1 LAPFF
6 KDLVYI
12 ACGAPL
18 GRNPLDS
25 AKNFDIDHPA
35 MDQVGRLLERFSMDY
50 CKFLQTQDEAIEHCR
65 LVNRG
70 LRPTDP
76 GCCAV
81 VVGPEDNNYA
91 VVDLRTAKDLLD
103 DGDSGLTCL
112 VVTD

>member
-1 LAPFF
+1 
-6 KDLVYI
+6 VE
-12 ACGAPL
+12 

-25 AKNFDIDHPA
+25 AKNFDIDRPA

-91 VVDLRTAKDLLD
+91 VVDLQTAKDLLD
-103 DGDSGLTCL
+103 DGDSSLTCL